1 MFSQSWGFATYL
13 IAFDVRNMPIT
24 RAAANRNAST
34 ASKAKPSLA
43 EVSKPSR
50 ERKAKVTKKT
60 GPVKVNKGKSDK
72 SSSLHLSIGSKIPS
86 TDDFGGELYLR
97 DGTKTSL
104 KQLVDKSRNGV
115 IVYVYPKPWDDDA
128 YEIYGEFEH
137 AQLDWEAAEM
147 DTIGISPDSVSST
160 AAFVKEKDTWL
171 PLLSNPSGSL
181 SKAMSIASPKGNM
194 IQGAFILS
202 KSGVLL
208 ARMTGNHHKI
218 LDNLHKVIVAVI
230 EERDKESDE

>member
-1 MFSQSWGFATYL
+1 
-13 IAFDVRNMPIT
+13 MPIT

-34 ASKAKPSLA
+34 ARKAKPISV
-43 EVSKPSR
+43 EVSKPSG
-50 ERKAKVTKKT
+50 ERKAKVTKKA

-72 SSSLHLSIGSKIPS
+72 SSTLHLSIGSKIPS
-86 TDDFGGELYLR
+86 TDNFGGELYLR

-104 KQLVDKSRNGV
+104 KQLMDTSRNGV
-115 IVYVYPKPWDDDA
+115 IVYVYPKPWDDDGTDQAPQLSVLYFVLTLPIA
-128 YEIYGEFEH
+128 YEVYGEFEH
-137 AQLDWEAAEM
+137 AQLDWEPAEM

-181 SKAMSIASPKGNM
+181 SKAMSITSPRGNM
-194 IQGAFILS
+194 IQGAFIIS

-208 ARMTGNHHKI
+208 ARTMGNHHRI
-218 LDNLHKVIVAVI
+218 LDNLHKVIVTVI
-230 EERDKESDE
+230 EEKHIESDE